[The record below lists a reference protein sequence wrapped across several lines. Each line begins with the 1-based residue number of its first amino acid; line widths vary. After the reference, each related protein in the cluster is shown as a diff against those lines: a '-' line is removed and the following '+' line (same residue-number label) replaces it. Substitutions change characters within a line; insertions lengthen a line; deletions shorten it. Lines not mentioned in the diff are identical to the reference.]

1 MPNEC
6 LSEAGEEEGFE
17 SFLLPFDITC
27 GPSAQRQGLPAEDPE
42 NHQLSKAL
50 FRDVLREVSMA
61 TEGGS
66 GI

>member
-27 GPSAQRQGLPAEDPE
+27 GPSAQRQGLPAEDQRTTSCQK
-42 NHQLSKAL
+42 HFFVMS
-50 FRDVLREVSMA
+50 
-61 TEGGS
+61 
-66 GI
+66 